1 MPDYLA
7 SGLLT
12 IVDVAT
18 GTVPAQHIIAAD
30 QSVTA
35 LATDPAAGVL
45 FGGTGADRGNKGD
58 DASRLPGVSI
68 FRRDLATGQLT
79 TRALAGRYYVWGVAT
94 SGSPARLLALV
105 SGERHG
111 GKRAFR
117 LVDLDPVTLTIRQ
130 EVGLGD
136 HGWGSLGA
144 LPGAGAAGAL
154 VLRTDDDIT
163 ALDLSKLVPGANT
176 GTPGSMCAA
185 PICMPCS
192 PAFPSSPGVKT
203 AISRAGGGPRWRVRS
218 ACPAPASARTPPR
231 GSSAT
236 PRSTR

>member
-1 MPDYLA
+1 VAIATMPDYLA

-163 ALDLSKLVPGANT
+163 ALDLSKLVPGATT
-176 GTPGSMCAA
+176 GTPGLLTQVVRGW
-185 PICMPCS
+185 S
-192 PAFPSSPGVKT
+192 PVVLGDGTWVYVRGTDLYAVQPRLPFLT
-203 AISRAGGGPRWRVRS
+203 GG
-218 ACPAPASARTPPR
+218 
-231 GSSAT
+231 
-236 PRSTR
+236 